1 MKHAHRHSRLSSTN
15 APSPSCSPQQSK
27 VSKNLLDR
35 SSPFAGCFGFPAT
48 ASCPATATRS
58 SRRYSILFTAVDP
71 EAH

>member
-35 SSPFAGCFGFPAT
+35 SSPFWLLRLPGH
-48 ASCPATATRS
+48 R
-58 SRRYSILFTAVDP
+58 ILPCHGHT
-71 EAH
+71 